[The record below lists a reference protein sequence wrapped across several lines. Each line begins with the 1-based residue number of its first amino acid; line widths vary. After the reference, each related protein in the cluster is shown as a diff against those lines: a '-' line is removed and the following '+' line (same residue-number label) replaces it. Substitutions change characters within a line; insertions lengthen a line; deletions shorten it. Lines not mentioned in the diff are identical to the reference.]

1 MRVAIQNRMS
11 RRTFTTEHLSTD
23 ATVKIKSLINKANEK
38 SGLNIAFTEDGSA
51 AFASVRTTYG
61 MFKNV
66 RSMLLVKGNPELPDF
81 REKVGYYGESIMLD
95 LVDMGLGTCWVGGT
109 FDRTVFDAP
118 EDEYINDVILVGLVD
133 KPTLKDRLM
142 MAGAHNKR
150 KPMSERITFDTELPD
165 WVRNGMEAVI
175 PAPSAINKQKPHF
188 EYKNGVLTASVPDDY
203 VADLT
208 DLGIA
213 KLHFEIGAGN
223 GRFELGNGAKFMTKE
238 QTL

>member
-1 MRVAIQNRMS
+1 MRTAIQSRVS
-11 RRTFTTEHLSTD
+11 RRTFTVEHLNSDVT
-23 ATVKIKSLINKANEK
+23 AKIKSLVHEANEK
-38 SGLNIAFTEDGSA
+38 SGLNIAFIEDGSA
-51 AFASVRTTYG
+51 AFSSVRTTYG

-66 RSMLLVKGNPELPDF
+66 RSMLLMKGDPELPDF

-109 FDRTVFDAP
+109 FDRDAFNVP
-118 EDEYINDVILVGLVD
+118 EGEYVNDVILAGLVD

-150 KPMSERITFDTELPD
+150 KPMSERITSDAEMPD
-165 WVRNGMEAVI
+165 WIKNGMESVI

-188 EYKNGVLTASVPDDY
+188 DYKNGVLTASVPDDY

-223 GRFELGNGAKFMTKE
+223 GRFELGNGAKYMIE
-238 QTL
+238 EN